1 MSKFSVKS
9 IVQGFGSSLVPNN
22 IGAVVSMTPP
32 LFVALGMA
40 IPSSAFAA
48 SYFVR
53 DTAAEPNVSAAD
65 ALIATKLVKSV
76 VSERRNDRLSQL
88 EYRAAYTLQPRL
100 IKLGD
105 RYLLTVEKIRGSETL
120 FAAQAKIDNIDELD
134 EAAKSATFEA
144 IDEPSKPLKQVA
156 AADENSDES
165 EVAAP
170 YSNLQPVDYTSSQ
183 RSGRVQ
189 RAGAHSNQQVR
200 YGNAYAQED
209 SRRNWDS
216 APDSSS
222 GGSVSGS
229 TSSASEM
236 SNQNYPDHGSS
247 VDTSSGALSGASS
260 GASTNNQGALLNQAP
275 NQSMNQ
281 QQQYAPQQQAPQ
293 QQPAQQ
299 NAYAPA
305 QPAARSTTH
314 AVDVIPTGGKTD
326 HWNIGFG
333 PFVSHQ
339 LGSDN
344 VMYDIVGG
352 HSFDLN
358 SMVSLKASIEGA
370 FSSGADKAHF
380 FNVAAGG
387 NYFFPGSGDTAPY
400 LTGDIGYGFAQDA
413 QSATGEGFS
422 SGIGGGVEF
431 FRNQATTL
439 DLLLRYTVI
448 FDNTSPQYGK
458 PSILGARL
466 AVNF

>member
-1 MSKFSVKS
+1 MSKSNVKS
-9 IVQGFGSSLVPNN
+9 IVQGFGSTFFAPTL
-22 IGAVVSMTPP
+22 GAVFSLTLP
-32 LFVALGMA
+32 LVLAA
-40 IPSSAFAA
+40 PSSAFAA

-53 DTAAEPNVSAAD
+53 DTAAEPNVNSAD
-65 ALIATKLVKSV
+65 ALIATNLVKSA

-156 AADENSDES
+156 AADENSEDES

-170 YSNLQPVDYTSSQ
+170 YSNLQPVDYTGS
-183 RSGRVQ
+183 Q
-189 RAGAHSNQQVR
+189 RAGRQQQQRPAARTNQQVR
-200 YGNAYAQED
+200 YGNAYAQRD
-209 SRRNWDS
+209 LRRDAGS
-216 APDSSS
+216 A
-222 GGSVSGS
+222 SGS
-229 TSSASEM
+229 TTSANDNSY
-236 SNQNYPDHGSS
+236 QNYPDHGSS
-247 VDTSSGALSGASS
+247 VDTSSPSVSPSASAS
-260 GASTNNQGALLNQAP
+260 APASASTQPANP
-275 NQSMNQ
+275 SMNQ
-281 QQQYAPQQQAPQ
+281 QQQYAPQQQP
-293 QQPAQQ
+293 PAQQ
-299 NAYAPA
+299 NAYAPT

-326 HWNIGFG
+326 HWNVGFG
-333 PFVSHQ
+333 PFVSRQ

-358 SMVSLKASIEGA
+358 SMVTLKGSVEGA

-380 FNVAAGG
+380 FNIAAGG
-387 NYFFPGSGDTAPY
+387 NYYFPGGGDTAPY
-400 LTGDIGYGFAQDA
+400 LSGDIGYGFAQDA
-413 QSATGEGFS
+413 QSSTGEGFS
-422 SGIGGGVEF
+422 TGIGGGLEF

-448 FDNTSPQYGK
+448 FDSTSPQYGK